1 MKQGWIRAL
10 VVLTAVIL
18 LLTGLMLTAT
28 QWLPRLAAL
37 WLPENTTLV
46 LNGQLRWQQGRCG
59 CQVYITALV
68 TASW

>member
-28 QWLPRLAAL
+28 QWLPRGCSLAAGKYH
-37 WLPENTTLV
+37 P
-46 LNGQLRWQQGRCG
+46 C
-59 CQVYITALV
+59 A
-68 TASW
+68 